1 MNKNILLALFICA
14 NIAYAQTPDSTA
26 VRTGTPVTPTPPV
39 VMSRDGASAEK
50 LNQSSFFGIGAQLGF
65 ATGTG
70 ITVRYTDPRRYGAE
84 FNFWYITLGKDKA
97 FYDVGAEFQY
107 QFDNS
112 LDSRL
117 YGVGGFGY
125 YANSEGTKDNTLSGP
140 FRIAFGVG
148 YETFI
153 SRAAA
158 IDFEGV
164 LTIFS
169 DKTVLPTPQI
179 GICYYFR

>member
-70 ITVRYTDPRRYGAE
+70 ITVRYTDPRRRRKKFFTRQQTE
-84 FNFWYITLGKDKA
+84 R
-97 FYDVGAEFQY
+97 V
-107 QFDNS
+107 
-112 LDSRL
+112 
-117 YGVGGFGY
+117 
-125 YANSEGTKDNTLSGP
+125 ANPCSCRHIPIKIERFLC
-140 FRIAFGVG
+140 
-148 YETFI
+148 
-153 SRAAA
+153 
-158 IDFEGV
+158 
-164 LTIFS
+164 LH
-169 DKTVLPTPQI
+169 
-179 GICYYFR
+179 